1 MNKLPTFSTHSTKEV
16 LDHYWEMHD
25 KLKEAHKKGSTQYI
39 FTEEEEYWYM
49 EMTKFLVWGRE
60 ANSG

>member
-1 MNKLPTFSTHSTKEV
+1 MNNLPTFSTHSAKEV

-25 KLKEAHKKGSTQYI
+25 KLKKAHEKGATQYI

-49 EMTKFLVWGRE
+49 EMTKFLVWGR
-60 ANSG
+60 SSTPG